1 MRSKK
6 TYIVL
11 IGILLAFCLVMFL
24 TFGVDNLIKE
34 KYDTTIVL
42 GEDTVWTLKKRKW
55 YYMDNYDEL
64 NWNKYDVYFNNEKVG
79 NKYYLWHSDKWYVFD
94 SKKNA
99 VKVDG
104 DLLAVNSN
112 YDVKVHDFNI
122 SDIEDY
128 TYVNSVLNDNE
139 ISDNQFTVDYRIVF
153 DYDNDGEDEEFY
165 VISNTFPMDFDP
177 NKIFSFVF
185 MIDNEKIYPIFY
197 DTDDNTGFN
206 GCRPYFNTFIDVDND
221 SKYEFILSCSKYS
234 TTSVGHGLYKLKNG
248 EFKILISNNN

>member
-11 IGILLAFCLVMFL
+11 IGILLAFCLIMFL

-34 KYDTTIVL
+34 KYDTTIIL
-42 GEDTVWTLKKRKW
+42 GDDVVWTLKKRNW
-55 YYMDNYDEL
+55 YYTTEYEDL
-64 NWNKYDVYFNNEKVG
+64 NWKKYNVYFDNEKVG
-79 NKYYLWHSDKWYVFD
+79 NNYYLWHNDKWYVFD
-94 SKKNA
+94 NKKNA

-128 TYVNSVLNDNE
+128 SDVSYVLKENNINE
-139 ISDNQFTVDYRIVF
+139 NQFTVDYRIVF
-153 DYDNDGEDEEFY
+153 DIDNDGEDEVFY

-177 NKIFSFVF
+177 DTIFSFVF
-185 MIDNEKIYPIFY
+185 MVKGDSIYPIY
-197 DTDDNTGFN
+197 SETDNNTGFN
-206 GCRPYFNTFIDVDND
+206 GCRPYFNAFIDIDND
-221 SKYEFILSCSKYS
+221 SKYEFILSCAEYS
-234 TTSVGHGLYKLKNG
+234 TNKVAHGLYKFKNND
-248 EFKILISNNN
+248 FKILISNNK